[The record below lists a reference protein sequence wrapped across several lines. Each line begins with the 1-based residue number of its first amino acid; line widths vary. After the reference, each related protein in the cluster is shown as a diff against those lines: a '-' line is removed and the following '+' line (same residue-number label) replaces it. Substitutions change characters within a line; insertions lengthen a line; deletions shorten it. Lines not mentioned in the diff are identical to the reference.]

1 MLFTTPIY
9 TNDFANSGLI
19 MISMLTVGLLA
30 RTPYFAP
37 IYLVRQLIYVNK
49 IETMKKLTVI
59 LVVAAVA
66 GGAAWLFGTDK
77 GKKVLGDI
85 KDSLDDSA
93 TKLKS
98 SLDAAKNAGSDLI
111 AKSKKYVH
119 SNGVKESVS

>member
-1 MLFTTPIY
+1 
-9 TNDFANSGLI
+9 
-19 MISMLTVGLLA
+19 
-30 RTPYFAP
+30 
-37 IYLVRQLIYVNK
+37 
-49 IETMKKLTVI
+49 MKKLTVI

-98 SLDAAKNAGSDLI
+98 SLDAAKSQNHKQNSMTPNL
-111 AKSKKYVH
+111 V
-119 SNGVKESVS
+119 